1 MNGIY
6 LILGSNLGDKI
17 LSLEKAVDLIRKR
30 IGNVVVESSYYDTE
44 PWGYSEQANFRNK
57 AIKIETEY
65 APDEL
70 LEQIDLIEK
79 ELGRVR
85 KEKWHE
91 RELDIDILYYGDDVI
106 RTGSI
111 QIPHPEIAKRRF
123 VLIPMCE
130 IAPDEKHPVTG
141 KTQLQMLLECRDTL
155 KVNKLNL

>member
-17 LSLEKAVDLIRKR
+17 LSLKKAVDLIRKR
-30 IGNVVVESSYYDTE
+30 IGNVVVESSYYETE
-44 PWGYSEQANFRNK
+44 PWGYSEQANFLNK

-141 KTQLQMLLECRDTL
+141 KTQMQMLLECRDTL
-155 KVNKLNL
+155 KVKKLNL